1 MFKNIIRKCQE
12 KACKNSKNKKIA
24 IFSLLI
30 LIIFF
35 SGFLLGKEK
44 GEDNFKP
51 LAYNQNN
58 EELSEEEQLDFNLY
72 FEVWNNIKEHYVE
85 KIKLSDKDLFYGSL
99 RGLAE
104 STGDPYTTFLDPQE
118 SKEFDEDLSGKFE
131 GVGME
136 VGIRNEI
143 ITVISPLDDTPADK
157 AGIMPGDKIYAIDKE
172 STIGMSLDDAV
183 SKIRG
188 PKGTEV
194 KLTII
199 RGEEKPFD
207 LTITRGVIIV
217 ESVKTELRDDGIY
230 VIRISNFNDDT
241 EFLFYKAIDEIESA
255 NPKGIIL
262 DLRNN
267 PGGYLDTAINLA
279 SKWIEDG
286 IIVAEQLNDNKRE
299 EYMARGLAQLKNYKT
314 VVLVNGG
321 SASASEIL
329 AGALRDYNKAKIVG
343 TTTYGKGSVQALQEL
358 SDGSYLKITVAKW
371 LTPAGDYIDEKGIEP
386 NIEVELTMDDVNN
399 NRDPQMDKA
408 VELIHE

>member
-1 MFKNIIRKCQE
+1 MFKNIIRN
-12 KACKNSKNKKIA
+12 CKSKTPKSKKVLIVSIA
-24 IFSLLI
+24 ILFV
-30 LIIFF
+30 FF
-35 SGFLLGKEK
+35 GGYLFGKEQAK
-44 GEDNFKP
+44 NNFKP
-51 LAYNQNN
+51 LAYNENK
-58 EELSEEEQLDFNLY
+58 EEVSEEEELDFNLY
-72 FEVWNNIKEHYVE
+72 FEVWDNIKEYYVE
-85 KIKLSDKDLFYGSL
+85 KIKISDKDLFYGSL
-99 RGLAE
+99 KGLAE

-136 VGIRNEI
+136 VGIRNEV
-143 ITVISPLDDTPADK
+143 ITIISPLDDTPAKK
-157 AGIMPGDKIYAIDKE
+157 AGVMPSDKIYAIDGE

-207 LTITRGVIIV
+207 LTITRGVIV
-217 ESVKTELRDDGIY
+217 VDSVKYELREDGIF

-241 EFLFYKAIDEIESA
+241 EFLFYEAVNEIIEK

-286 IIVAEQLNDNKRE
+286 VIVAEQLNDNKRE
-299 EYMARGLAQLKNYKT
+299 EYTARGLAQLKEYET

-329 AGALRDYNKAKIVG
+329 AGALRDYKKAEIVG
-343 TTTYGKGSVQALQEL
+343 TTTYGKGSVQALREL

-386 NIEVELTMDDVNN
+386 NIEVELTMEDVNN
-399 NRDPQMDKA
+399 DHDPQMDKA
-408 VELIHE
+408 VELILED